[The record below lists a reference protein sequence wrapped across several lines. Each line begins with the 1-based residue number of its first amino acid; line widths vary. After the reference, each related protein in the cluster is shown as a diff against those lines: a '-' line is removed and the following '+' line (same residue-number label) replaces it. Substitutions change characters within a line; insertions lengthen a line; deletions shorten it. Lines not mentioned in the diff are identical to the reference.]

1 MFLKRMKTAQI
12 RQKFLDF
19 YASKGHVIEPST
31 SLVPHN
37 DKTLLFVN
45 AGMVPFKDVF
55 SDVEKRPYKRVAS
68 CQRCVRAGGKHND
81 LENVGYTAR
90 HHTFFEMLGNFS
102 FGDYF
107 KREAI
112 EYAWEFLTVEIGLPK
127 EKLWV
132 SVFEEDYEA
141 EDIWINEIGFPKNRI
156 SRCGA
161 KDNFWQMGNTG
172 PCGPSSEIFYDHGEN
187 IAGGPPGHADE
198 DGDRYIEIWN
208 LVFTQYNKQEDGY
221 LKPLDAP
228 CVDTGMGLERLAAVL
243 QHKNSNYDTDG
254 FKTLIKSVVGL
265 TKKNSGIKQDNS
277 SVCVIADHIRSTA
290 FMITDGVIPS
300 NEGRGYVLR
309 RIIRRAIRHG
319 YKIGINKVFF
329 YRLAPILA
337 LELKSIYPEL
347 KKALANVEKILKRE
361 EKRFAQTLGQGM
373 SILTNAI
380 ADLKGNEISG
390 ETVFKLY
397 DTYGFPADLTADVA
411 REHNLIIDMA
421 SFEVEMTKQRVRAR
435 QAGGFRISHQGID
448 INETTEFLG
457 YEQLE
462 NTSIVRAIIQK
473 GKLLDSINA
482 GENAIVVLESSSFYA
497 ESGGQIGDCGT
508 LSNDVAMFVVNN
520 TQKQK
525 SGAFEHHGIL
535 NNGVLKVGDIVEAN
549 VDKKSRKCI
558 ARNHSATHLLH
569 AALRCVLG
577 ETVTQKGS
585 LVNSEKLR
593 FDFSYDEIVTKSD
606 LDKIEGMVNRK
617 ILSNTKVHTDVSDI
631 DSAKKKGA
639 MALFGEK
646 YGNIVRVLIMG
657 KDDFSVE
664 LCGGT
669 HVNKLGDIGL
679 FRIISEGSVS
689 AGVHRIEAIT
699 GYTAYK
705 FDNKIQYSLSQIMQM
720 TKSGNGQVVEKIAQ
734 LIKQQ
739 KELEKQIFSMQKQLA
754 SNQGDDLVNQV
765 QDVNGVSMLA
775 SVVDGVRGKD
785 LRDIV
790 DKLKDKLGSAVII
803 LAAVNGDKV
812 SLVAGVTKDLTDKHQ
827 AGKILNHVAVQ
838 IGGKGGGRSDMAQG
852 GGVNSSN
859 LEFALTSVKDIL

>member
-1 MFLKRMKTAQI
+1 MKTAQI

-19 YASKGHVIEPST
+19 YASKGHTIEPSV
-31 SLVPHN
+31 SLIPHN

-55 SDVEKRPYKRVAS
+55 SGVEKRPYNRAAS

-112 EYAWEFLTVEIGLPK
+112 QYAWEFLTVELRLPK
-127 EKLWV
+127 EKFWV
-132 SVFEEDYEA
+132 SVFEEDDEA
-141 EDIWINEIGFPKNRI
+141 EDIWVNEIGFPRNRI

-161 KDNFWQMGNTG
+161 KDNFWQMGDTG

-187 IAGGPPGHADE
+187 IAGGPPGHTDE

-208 LVFTQYNKQEDGY
+208 LVFTQYDKQEDGY
-221 LKPLDAP
+221 LKPLAAP

-243 QHKNSNYDTDG
+243 QHKNNNYDTDG
-254 FKTLIKSVVGL
+254 FKTLTKAIVGL
-265 TKKNSGIKQDNS
+265 TKEDGGIKQDNA
-277 SVCVIADHIRSTA
+277 SVRVIADHIRSTA
-290 FMITDGVIPS
+290 FMVVDGVIPS

-319 YKIGINKVFF
+319 HKIGINKVFF
-329 YRLAPILA
+329 YRLAPVLA
-337 LELKSIYPEL
+337 LELKDAYPEL
-347 KKALANVEKILKRE
+347 KKALANVEKVLKRE
-361 EKRFAQTLGQGM
+361 EQRFAQTLDQGM
-373 SILTNAI
+373 GILTVAI
-380 ADLKGNEISG
+380 TQLKGNEIDG

-411 REHNLIIDMA
+411 REHSLTIDIA
-421 SFEVEMTKQRVRAR
+421 GFEIEMTKQRDRAR
-435 QAGGFRISHQGID
+435 QAGDFKTLQKGVDISEQ
-448 INETTEFLG
+448 TQFLG

-462 NTSIVRAIIQK
+462 NSSSVQALIKEGELVEQIE
-473 GKLLDSINA
+473 A
-482 GENAIVVLESSSFYA
+482 GEHGIVVLTTSSFYA
-497 ESGGQIGDCGT
+497 ESGGQIGDCGI
-508 LSNDVAMFVVNN
+508 LSNDTVAFVVSN

-535 NNGVLKVGDIVEAN
+535 NKGILKVGDVLAVV

-569 AALRCVLG
+569 AALRTVLG

-585 LVNSEKLR
+585 LVDSEKLR
-593 FDFSYDEIVTKSD
+593 FDFSHDEVINKVEI
-606 LDKIEGMVNRK
+606 DKIEGMVNRK
-617 ILSNTKVHTDVSDI
+617 ILANTKVHTDVSDI
-631 DSAKKKGA
+631 DTAKKKGA
-639 MALFGEK
+639 VALFGEK
-646 YGNIVRVLIMG
+646 YGDTVRVLTMG

-669 HVNKLGDIGL
+669 HVNQLGDIGL
-679 FRIISEGSVS
+679 FRITSEGGVS
-689 AGVHRIEAIT
+689 AGVRRIEAVT
-699 GYTAYK
+699 GYSAYQ
-705 FDNKIQYSLSQIMQM
+705 FDNQTQDNLNQIAQM
-720 TKSGNGQVVEKIAQ
+720 TKSSSVQVVEKVAQ

-739 KELEKQIFSMQKQLA
+739 KELEKQIVSMQKQLA
-754 SNQGDDLVNQV
+754 SNQGDDLVNQA
-765 QDVNGVSMLA
+765 QGVNGVSVLA
-775 SVVDGVRGKD
+775 SVVEGVNGKD

-790 DKLKDKLGSAVII
+790 DKLKDKLGSAVIV
-803 LAAVNGDKV
+803 LAAVSGNKV
-812 SLVAGVTKDLTDKHQ
+812 SLVAGVTKDLTDKYQ
-827 AGKILNHVAVQ
+827 AGKILNHVAQQV
-838 IGGKGGGRSDMAQG
+838 GGKGGGRPDMAQG
-852 GGVNSSN
+852 GGTESSKVD
-859 LEFALTSVKDIL
+859 EALASVKGLI

>member
-1 MFLKRMKTAQI
+1 MKTAQI

-19 YASKGHVIEPST
+19 YASKGHTIEPSA
-31 SLVPHN
+31 SLIPHN

-55 SDVEKRPYKRVAS
+55 SGVEKRPYNRAAS

-112 EYAWEFLTVEIGLPK
+112 QYAWEFLTVELRLPK

-132 SVFEEDYEA
+132 SVFEEDDEA
-141 EDIWINEIGFPKNRI
+141 EDIWVNEIGFPRNRI

-161 KDNFWQMGNTG
+161 KDNFWQMGDTG

-208 LVFTQYNKQEDGY
+208 LVFTQYDKQEDGY
-221 LKPLDAP
+221 LKPLAAP

-243 QHKNSNYDTDG
+243 QHKNNNYDTDG
-254 FKTLIKSVVGL
+254 FKTLTKAIVGL
-265 TKKNSGIKQDNS
+265 TKEDGGIKQDNA
-277 SVCVIADHIRSTA
+277 SVRVIADHIRSTA
-290 FMITDGVIPS
+290 FMVVDGVIPS

-319 YKIGINKVFF
+319 HKIGINKVFF
-329 YRLAPILA
+329 YRLAPVLA
-337 LELKSIYPEL
+337 LELKDAYPEL
-347 KKALANVEKILKRE
+347 KKALANVEKVLKRE
-361 EKRFAQTLGQGM
+361 EQRFAQTLDQGM
-373 SILTNAI
+373 GILTVAI
-380 ADLKGNEISG
+380 TQLKGNEIDG

-411 REHNLIIDMA
+411 REHSLTIDIA
-421 SFEVEMTKQRVRAR
+421 GFEIEMTKQRDRAR
-435 QAGGFRISHQGID
+435 QAGDFKTLQKGVDISEQ
-448 INETTEFLG
+448 TQFLG

-462 NTSIVRAIIQK
+462 NSSSVQALIKEGELVEQIE
-473 GKLLDSINA
+473 A
-482 GENAIVVLESSSFYA
+482 GEHGIVVLTTSSFYA
-497 ESGGQIGDCGT
+497 ESGGQIGDCGI
-508 LSNDVAMFVVNN
+508 LSNDTVAFVVSN

-535 NNGVLKVGDIVEAN
+535 NKGILKVGDVLAVV

-569 AALRCVLG
+569 AALRTVLG

-585 LVNSEKLR
+585 LVDSEKLR
-593 FDFSYDEIVTKSD
+593 FDFSHDEVINKVEI
-606 LDKIEGMVNRK
+606 DKIEGMVNRK
-617 ILSNTKVHTDVSDI
+617 ILANTKVHTDVSDI
-631 DSAKKKGA
+631 DTAKKKGA
-639 MALFGEK
+639 VALFGEK
-646 YGNIVRVLIMG
+646 YGDTVRVLTMG

-669 HVNKLGDIGL
+669 HVNQLGDIGL
-679 FRIISEGSVS
+679 FRITSEGGVS
-689 AGVHRIEAIT
+689 AGVRRIEAVT
-699 GYTAYK
+699 GYSAYQ
-705 FDNKIQYSLSQIMQM
+705 FDNQTQDNLNQIAQM
-720 TKSGNGQVVEKIAQ
+720 TKSSSVQVVEKVAQ

-739 KELEKQIFSMQKQLA
+739 KELEKQIVSMQKQLA
-754 SNQGDDLVNQV
+754 SNQGDDLVNQA
-765 QDVNGVSMLA
+765 QGVNGVSVLA
-775 SVVDGVRGKD
+775 SVVEGVNGKD

-790 DKLKDKLGSAVII
+790 DKLKDKLGSAVIV
-803 LAAVNGDKV
+803 LAAVSGNKV
-812 SLVAGVTKDLTDKHQ
+812 SLVAGVTKDLTDKYQ
-827 AGKILNHVAVQ
+827 AGKILNHVAQQV
-838 IGGKGGGRSDMAQG
+838 GGKGGGRPDMAQG
-852 GGVNSSN
+852 GGTESSKVD
-859 LEFALTSVKDIL
+859 EALASVKGLI